1 MNAEKF
7 WLGWLK
13 VTMILMITG
22 GIILVLFSQL
32 VNSYFLNAKIDK
44 VFFND
49 LIFDENLD
57 SLKNWYTG
65 VTGAVMMGWGFAMLY
80 VVNHPLRRKELWA
93 WRSMFYPV
101 LAWYIL
107 DSGISAYYGVVI
119 NMVINTVFFLQIM
132 APLLFLRNQFNS
144 TIKVAT

>member
-1 MNAEKF
+1 M
-7 WLGWLK
+7 
-13 VTMILMITG
+13 MLMIIG

-49 LIFDENLD
+49 LIIDKNLD

-80 VVNHPLRRKELWA
+80 VVNYPLRKKELWA

-107 DSGISAYYGVVI
+107 DSGISAYYGVLI
-119 NMVINTVFFLQIM
+119 NVVINTIFFLQIM
-132 APLLFLRNQFNS
+132 APLLFLRNNFFE
-144 TIKVAT
+144 KVKIAS